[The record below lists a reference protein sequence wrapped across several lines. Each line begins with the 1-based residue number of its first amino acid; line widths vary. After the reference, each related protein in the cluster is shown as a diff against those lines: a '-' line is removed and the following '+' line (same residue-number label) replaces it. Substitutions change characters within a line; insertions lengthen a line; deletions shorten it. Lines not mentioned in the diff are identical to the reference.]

1 MDSKIALLS
10 EQKVV
15 ERIFHHI
22 DNKTTDLG
30 DTVWKEPVANYLSQ
44 HRFES
49 EVALLQRMPVPFCP
63 SAMLLE
69 NGSYIARKAAGTPI
83 LVVRGDDC
91 KVRAFINGCRHRGMP
106 VAKGSGCARS
116 FVCPYH
122 AWTYGLDGELR
133 HIPGRSGFPGVE
145 LQENGLVE
153 VGALEKGGL
162 IYVNQNGRIDST
174 MLEDTPDFFDQDQPF
189 LSQSDYTDQANWK
202 LLNETTMEG
211 YHIKSLHKKS
221 FYPFGHDNIN
231 VVELFGANSRIIF
244 PFKRIE
250 ELRDIDPQ
258 RWHLDGRVTSVYSL
272 FPNVAISVL
281 SKHTTMTVFE
291 PLSPSSTKILIY
303 RMINKASDGTLHE
316 VEDAN
321 RDAAFVRAAGFDEDR
336 EAACDIQAGLAS
348 NANQHLTFGHFEKAI
363 LHFHQT
369 LASQLET

>member
-1 MDSKIALLS
+1 
-10 EQKVV
+10 
-15 ERIFHHI
+15 
-22 DNKTTDLG
+22 
-30 DTVWKEPVANYLSQ
+30 
-44 HRFES
+44 
-49 EVALLQRMPVPFCP
+49 
-63 SAMLLE
+63 
-69 NGSYIARKAAGTPI
+69 
-83 LVVRGDDC
+83 
-91 KVRAFINGCRHRGMP
+91 
-106 VAKGSGCARS
+106 
-116 FVCPYH
+116 
-122 AWTYGLDGELR
+122 
-133 HIPGRSGFPGVE
+133 
-145 LQENGLVE
+145 
-153 VGALEKGGL
+153 
-162 IYVNQNGRIDST
+162 
-174 MLEDTPDFFDQDQPF
+174 
-189 LSQSDYTDQANWK
+189 
-202 LLNETTMEG
+202 MEG